1 MFCLEE
7 KELNKINFGENIDNI
22 VNQLIEVGKEAGSQ
36 VLINELK
43 QSEYLQSIDRLILS
57 LKIF

>member
-1 MFCLEE
+1 LEE
-7 KELNKINFGENIDNI
+7 KELNKINFGEDIDNI

-36 VLINELK
+36 VLLKELK
-43 QSEYLQSIDRLILS
+43 KSEYLQSIDKLILS